1 VPIRYGASFGGSIL
15 DLSKARESRHCAVRQ
30 VTPFSLKAAIE
41 GRMLAM
47 LSPDQKELFQVF
59 TPVLSA
65 LVGISA
71 VVVAVR
77 LGALQRRI
85 QEGQRKIQE
94 GQLKIQEGQLMH
106 ALFDKRFAAYEAS
119 ERFLVHIMQ
128 KNGAIETLDLQA
140 FVGEVEKAEF
150 LFGSE
155 VAAYMKE
162 LQTKAGEV
170 YVKSCDASTR

>member
-1 VPIRYGASFGGSIL
+1 
-15 DLSKARESRHCAVRQ
+15 
-30 VTPFSLKAAIE
+30 
-41 GRMLAM
+41 M

-94 GQLKIQEGQLMH
+94 GQLKIQEGQLKH
-106 ALFDKRFAAYEAS
+106 ALFDKRFAVYEAS
-119 ERFLVHIMQ
+119 EKFLVHIIQ
-128 KNGAIETLDLQA
+128 KNGAIDTFDLQA
-140 FVGEVEKAEF
+140 FVGEVEKGDL

-155 VAAYMKE
+155 VAA
-162 LQTKAGEV
+162 
-170 YVKSCDASTR
+170 